1 MVVLIENS
9 LTELFLYVSLALKN
23 LSEGNAA
30 DQKLLRLFS
39 MSIYVYN

>member
-1 MVVLIENS
+1 VLIENG
-9 LTELFLYVSLALKN
+9 LTVVALHVSLALKN

>member
-1 MVVLIENS
+1 VLIENG
-9 LTELFLYVSLALKN
+9 LAVLALPVSLALKN
-23 LSEGNAA
+23 MSEGNAG